1 MDMAQIHRK
10 VVETPIKSNHVVFYE
25 FFIRESKLLPAVSP
39 RNVKKIELVDPTTTW
54 ETKVGSRKR
63 VQFDEG
69 GLEYLM
75 DEAVE
80 VDHKAKKVTY
90 RVLEGNL
97 MMHLY
102 HSLVATLEVKPG
114 TAKWTI
120 EFQKKNEL
128 CPDPD
133 IYLQRLDSVDHDVD
147 DHLSPPLP
155 K

>member
-1 MDMAQIHRK
+1 MAQIQRK
-10 VVETPIKSNHVVFYE
+10 EVQTPIQSNHAVFYE
-25 FFIRESKLLPAVSP
+25 FFRTEANLLPTVSP

-54 ETKVGSRKR
+54 ETEVGSRKR
-63 VQFDEG
+63 VQYDEG
-69 GLEYLM
+69 GLEYFK

-80 VDHKAKKVTY
+80 VDLKAKKVTY
-90 RVLEGNL
+90 RVLEGT

-102 HSLVATLEVKPG
+102 HSFEATLEVTPG
-114 TAKWTI
+114 TAKWTV

-133 IYLQRLDSVDHDVD
+133 HYLHLLDSVDKDVD
-147 DHLSPPLP
+147 DHLQQN

>member
-1 MDMAQIHRK
+1 MDMAQIQRK
-10 VVETPIKSNHVVFYE
+10 EVQTTIRSNHVVFYE
-25 FFIRESKLLPAVSP
+25 FFIRGSKLLPAVSP
-39 RNVKKIELVDPTTTW
+39 RNVKKIELVDGTTSW

-69 GLEYLM
+69 GLEYFK

-90 RVLEGNL
+90 RVLEGT

-102 HSLVATLEVKPG
+102 HSFEATLEVTPG
-114 TAKWTI
+114 TAKWTV
-120 EFQKKNEL
+120 EFVKKSPM

-133 IYLQRLDSVDHDVD
+133 HHLQILDSVDHDVD
-147 DHLSPPLP
+147 DHLSTPPP